1 MMTHHAIEMFEFHV
15 WANRTMIQRLKEIPR
30 DVYIKEVQSSF
41 SSISKAMPHIY
52 LTDYNWLGILQGK
65 DMKESSIEALA
76 MTEQIEAMTLGELEA
91 EFEALSE
98 RYRTFLNTC
107 EDLNQTFVLDNPYTR
122 VKDVSYGEVIMQ
134 VVNHGTYHRG
144 NISTMLRD
152 QGLPSVMTEY
162 ALYWYEK

>member
-1 MMTHHAIEMFEFHV
+1 MTHHAIEMFEFHV
-15 WANRTMIQRLKEIPR
+15 WANRTMIQRLKEIPH
-30 DVYIKEVQSSF
+30 DVYTKEVQSSF

-52 LTDYNWLGILQGK
+52 IADYNWLGILQGK
-65 DMKESSIEALA
+65 DMKDSGTEARA
-76 MTEQIEAMTLGELEA
+76 MTEQIEAMTLEELEA
-91 EFEALSE
+91 AFETLTE
-98 RYRTFLNTC
+98 RYRAFLNAC